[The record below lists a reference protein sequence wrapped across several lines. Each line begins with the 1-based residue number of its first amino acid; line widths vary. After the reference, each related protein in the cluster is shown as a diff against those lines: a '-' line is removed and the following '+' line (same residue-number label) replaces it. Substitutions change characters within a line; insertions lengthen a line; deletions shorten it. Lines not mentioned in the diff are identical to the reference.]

1 MPFLPVNCSSI
12 AVAIGD
18 MRMGQYSGQSAT
30 ELDSHANMAVAGTN
44 VSIIS
49 KSGLKATVTPFSPD
63 LSAMDDVEIGD
74 VAMAYD
80 DPFNGVT
87 YILVMRNALL
97 IPTMNHNLK
106 PYSSL
111 SYSRGWIILG

>member
-1 MPFLPVNCSSI
+1 
-12 AVAIGD
+12 
-18 MRMGQYSGQSAT
+18 
-30 ELDSHANMAVAGTN
+30 MAVAGAN
-44 VSIIS
+44 VL
-49 KSGLKATVTPFSPD
+49 KSGLKATVTPYSLD
-63 LSAMDDVEIGD
+63 LSAIDDVEIGD

-80 DPFNGVT
+80 NPYTGVT